1 MLKRLLLEPYYSHRC
16 DKQSTDYSQQIGQ
29 QLRKI
34 REACKL
40 SQEELAFRAKLDR
53 TYISLLERGKRRPT
67 LNTIFSLAEQLNI
80 SPSEMVRLVEIEVRS
95 AMS

>member
-1 MLKRLLLEPYYSHRC
+1 MSIEM
-16 DKQSTDYSQQIGQ
+16 IFGQ

-34 REACKL
+34 REERKL

-67 LNTIFSLAEQLNI
+67 LNTIFALAAELDI
-80 SPSEMVRLVEIEVRS
+80 KPSELVRMVEGEWRNGSHET
-95 AMS
+95 

>member
-1 MLKRLLLEPYYSHRC
+1 MSIEM
-16 DKQSTDYSQQIGQ
+16 IFGQ

-34 REACKL
+34 REERKL

-67 LNTIFSLAEQLNI
+67 LNTIFSLAAQLDI
-80 SPSEMVRLVEIEVRS
+80 KPSELVRMVESDES
-95 AMS
+95 NGDQ

>member
-1 MLKRLLLEPYYSHRC
+1 MSIEM
-16 DKQSTDYSQQIGQ
+16 IFGQ

-34 REACKL
+34 REERKL

-67 LNTIFSLAEQLNI
+67 LNTIFALAAQLNI
-80 SPSEMVRLVEIEVRS
+80 KPSEIVQLVEGEVHNS
-95 AMS
+95 IHES